1 MFWQVF
7 VFDVGHKTWKY
18 YDWSQ
23 ITTVVLF
30 SNYDPELMCHAH
42 AKGARVVLKGKV
54 QLQPDVSTQLVSL
67 VASSAI
73 SISKNVHV

>member
-1 MFWQVF
+1 M
-7 VFDVGHKTWKY
+7 G
-18 YDWSQ
+18 SQ
-23 ITTVVLF
+23 PAPGVVRTGLIKPCLRPATAG
-30 SNYDPELMCHAH
+30 SPLRDPELMCHAH